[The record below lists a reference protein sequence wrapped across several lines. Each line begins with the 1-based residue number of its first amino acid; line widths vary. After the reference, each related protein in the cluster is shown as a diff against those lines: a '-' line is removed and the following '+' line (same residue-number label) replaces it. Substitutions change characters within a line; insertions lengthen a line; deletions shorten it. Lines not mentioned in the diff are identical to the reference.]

1 MKKRIILLLL
11 LVVFMLS
18 LTSCDTSIKEY
29 FEYRND
35 KLGKKQPDISY
46 TLTIEKSDFE
56 NEVATRLE
64 QNGIIVSAI
73 RFLGFVKETYPDFVW
88 YNGVYDL
95 TADMSYE
102 EICQKLQD
110 ASCRIEYVKFTVP
123 EGKNIRG
130 IAKIVEEAGICS
142 AAEFIA
148 AADSYDYS
156 HEIINTIKN
165 RDNSKIGYKL
175 EGFLFPATYE
185 FRKDTVTAREVVEEM
200 LTAFEN
206 YVTNDVITKA
216 QEMGLDVNELVSFA
230 SVIQAEAFTKESM
243 QYISSVFWNRLNSD
257 YKRFESDPT
266 TTYAKSLSELA
277 HYSEAMKNAYDTY
290 KCVGT
295 PIGPINCPG
304 MDTINA
310 VVNPA
315 DTDYFYF
322 ITDSEGN
329 FYYNKTYAEHVADCY
344 ATGLWKR

>member
-11 LVVFMLS
+11 LVVLIAVGIFGG
-18 LTSCDTSIKEY
+18 IKVKNY
-29 FEYRND
+29 LPYYYD
-35 KLGKKQPDISY
+35 KVGKKQPDISY

-56 NEVATRLE
+56 NEVAIRLE
-64 QNGIIVSAI
+64 KNGIIISAI
-73 RFLGFVKETYPDFVW
+73 RFLGYVKETYPDFVW

-110 ASCRIEYVKFTVP
+110 ATCRIEYVKFTVP
-123 EGKNIRG
+123 EGKTVRE
-130 IAKIVEEAGICS
+130 IASIVEKAGICTAS
-142 AAEFIA
+142 EFLA
-148 AADSYDYS
+148 AADSYDYE
-156 HEIINTIKN
+156 HDIIKTIKN

-185 FRKDTVTAREVVEEM
+185 FRKDTVTPRAVVEQM

-206 YVTNDVITKA
+206 YVTQDVIKKA
-216 QEMGLDVNELVSFA
+216 EDMGLDINELVSFA

-243 QYISSVFWNRLNSD
+243 QYISSVFWNRLGSD

-266 TTYAKSLSELA
+266 MFYAKDLSELA
-277 HYSEAMKNAYDTY
+277 HFTQDMRNAYDTY

-310 VVNPA
+310 VINPA

>member
-1 MKKRIILLLL
+1 MKKRIVLLLMTVL
-11 LVVFMLS
+11 MMLS
-18 LTSCDTSIKEY
+18 LTSCNRISNY

-56 NEVATRLE
+56 NEVAVRLE
-64 QNGIIVSAI
+64 ENGIIVSAV
-73 RFLGFVKETYPDFVW
+73 RFLGYVKEEYPDFVW

-102 EICQKLQD
+102 EICAKLQD

-123 EGKNIRG
+123 EGKTVRD
-130 IAKIVEEAGICS
+130 IASIVEKAGICT
-142 AAEFIA
+142 ADEFLA
-148 AADSYDYS
+148 AADSYDYD
-156 HEIINTIKN
+156 HDIIKTIQT
-165 RDNSKIGYKL
+165 RDASKIGYKL
-175 EGFLFPATYE
+175 EGYLFPATYE
-185 FRKDTVTAREVVEEM
+185 FRKDTVTPREVVEEM

-206 YVTNDVITKA
+206 YMTKDVIQKA
-216 QEMGLDVNELVSFA
+216 ETMGLDINELISFA

-266 TTYAKSLSELA
+266 MFYAKDLSVLPHFTQE
-277 HYSEAMKNAYDTY
+277 MKNAYDTY

-295 PIGPINCPG
+295 PVGPINCPG